1 MSLRGSSSFL
11 RVRYSK
17 RKRNFV
23 VISTL
28 STVLIV
34 LGSHVFLATWSFG
47 FLVAKI
53 LGSKE
58 TGNPSKIPSV
68 ILPLGICRVHLHHW
82 LICSGVMA
90 FVLPWFSP
98 YFSPAV
104 HYGFLG
110 GVACKTYNCVGYQN
124 TEEDIEGN
132 GIVVVNSLHYNA
144 AHASALPAI
153 YNPSSGGFSLVAN
166 VTIDGEN
173 SANNNGVRFYGP
185 SLIINSILFPIC
197 IYYFYHNML

>member
-1 MSLRGSSSFL
+1 MSLRGSRFL
-11 RVRYSK
+11 GVQYSK
-17 RKRNFV
+17 RKRNVV

-28 STVLIV
+28 STVLII

-58 TGNPSKIPSV
+58 TGSPSKIPSV

-110 GVACKTYNCVGYQN
+110 GVVLQGVYCYDDWHRIFIPRQRRSLPCAV
-124 TEEDIEGN
+124 TEPVKMPDLDQGDWQ
-132 GIVVVNSLHYNA
+132 
-144 AHASALPAI
+144 AHLQSDL
-153 YNPSSGGFSLVAN
+153 
-166 VTIDGEN
+166 
-173 SANNNGVRFYGP
+173 
-185 SLIINSILFPIC
+185 
-197 IYYFYHNML
+197 